1 MSWWKD
7 LLTLIGRAAV
17 DVAQEKLAKPSGTPK
32 KKAKPT

>member
-1 MSWWKD
+1 MSWWTD
-7 LLTLIGRAAV
+7 LLKLIGRAAV